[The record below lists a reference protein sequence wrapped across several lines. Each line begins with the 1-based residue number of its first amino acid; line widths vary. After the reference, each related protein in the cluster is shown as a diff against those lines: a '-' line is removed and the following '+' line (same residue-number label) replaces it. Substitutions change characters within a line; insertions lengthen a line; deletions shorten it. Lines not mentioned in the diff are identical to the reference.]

1 MRIFLTGAT
10 GFIGT
15 AISAQLIAA
24 GHEVVGLTRSQQGAE
39 VLAAAGIE
47 PFYGDIADVDSLRR
61 GAMDS
66 DGVIHTAFNHDFSAF
81 IANCEMD
88 RQAIIAMAEALSDT
102 QRPLLITSGVGLG
115 SSGAGIIAVENHF
128 NHQHV
133 NPRKASELAGI
144 EAAEMGV
151 NVSVIRLSQVHTP
164 QKQGLITPLIE
175 LARQKGVS
183 AYIDEGLNR
192 WSAVHL
198 SDAARLYILA
208 LNANIPGSRYHAV
221 AEEGIT
227 MRTIAE
233 TIGRVLNVPMVSLN
247 ASDAGEHFGWLS
259 KFVAQDMSASGA
271 QTQQQLAWRPEG
283 PDLISD
289 LEKISR

>member
-115 SSGAGIIAVENHF
+115 SSEPGIIAVENHF
-128 NHQHV
+128 QSSACQ
-133 NPRKASELAGI
+133 PTQSLRAGRDR
-144 EAAEMGV
+144 GRR
-151 NVSVIRLSQVHTP
+151 NGGQCVSYPAIAGSYSTET
-164 QKQGLITPLIE
+164 G
-175 LARQKGVS
+175 
-183 AYIDEGLNR
+183 ID
-192 WSAVHL
+192 H
-198 SDAARLYILA
+198 
-208 LNANIPGSRYHAV
+208 P
-221 AEEGIT
+221 
-227 MRTIAE
+227 
-233 TIGRVLNVPMVSLN
+233 
-247 ASDAGEHFGWLS
+247 
-259 KFVAQDMSASGA
+259 
-271 QTQQQLAWRPEG
+271 
-283 PDLISD
+283 PD
-289 LEKISR
+289 